1 MGIKNFVI
9 LFMTLM
15 SLSNC
20 QLNRHI
26 GCLSEYKGEQVELLK
41 YIGKGQYIV
50 RPYLDTTK
58 TFIIDSKYLD

>member
-1 MGIKNFVI
+1 MGIIKYFVTYLVI
-9 LFMTLM
+9 ICYSSCSF
-15 SLSNC
+15 
-20 QLNRHI
+20 RHI

-58 TFIIDSKYLD
+58 IFIIDSKYLD